1 MPVCSGDTLK
11 RQVPQRRKPGK
22 NNDFRSTETM
32 NDCTPVNDNR
42 ITMSFRHLNLKNIRN
57 VNHKFKKCHTIK
69 SPYIIISKLSINHG
83 TITKINSQN
92 DFMTTSPP
100 LLYKIINNSP
110 DLHPD
115 NRP

>member
-1 MPVCSGDTLK
+1 MPVYSGAPLK

-57 VNHKFKKCHTIK
+57 VNHKFKKVPH
-69 SPYIIISKLSINHG
+69 N
-83 TITKINSQN
+83 KI
-92 DFMTTSPP
+92 MI
-100 LLYKIINNSP
+100 YNNKQAQY
-110 DLHPD
+110 
-115 NRP
+115 